1 MGKVKDYSPGF
12 GGVSVNVIVTR
23 FTQITGKELAVLS
36 SSDQLELI
44 KTAFL
49 PYILNGYS
57 DEGITI
63 PPEYSQVWA
72 RCKAIIE
79 KEVGI

>member
-1 MGKVKDYSPGF
+1 MGKIDSSTGS
-12 GGVSVNVIVTR
+12 GGVSVNVIVTHLI
-23 FTQITGKELAVLS
+23 QITGKELGVLS
-36 SSDQLELI
+36 ASDQLELI

-63 PPEYSQVWA
+63 PPECSQVWA

-79 KEVGI
+79 REVGI

>member
-1 MGKVKDYSPGF
+1 MGKIDFSAGF
-12 GGVSVNVIVTR
+12 GGVPVNVIVTH
-23 FTQITGKELAVLS
+23 FTQITGKELGVLS
-36 SSDQLELI
+36 TSDQLELI

-72 RCKAIIE
+72 RCKDIIE